1 MTNNIFFLQR
11 LNHMHNE
18 LEFFLD
24 HAPAEDDCSNMENEM
39 YADMANLKN
48 SIELVLLEEAD

>member
-11 LNHMHNE
+11 LNHVYNE

-24 HAPAEDDCSNMENEM
+24 HAPAEDDCSNME
-39 YADMANLKN
+39 KTWQ
-48 SIELVLLEEAD
+48 I